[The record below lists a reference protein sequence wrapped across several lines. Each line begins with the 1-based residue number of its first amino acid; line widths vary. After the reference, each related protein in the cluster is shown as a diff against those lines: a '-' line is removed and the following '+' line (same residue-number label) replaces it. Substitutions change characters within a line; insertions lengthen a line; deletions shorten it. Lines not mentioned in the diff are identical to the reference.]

1 MRPPEKKGTDAF
13 SATNSGGSGKRVSPL
28 FFRRAGTAADLEA
41 IAAIQSASPEAAHW
55 EPRDYFQ
62 YDLRVAVVDGHIAGF
77 LVGRTLAAGES
88 EILNLAVA
96 PEHRRRGVARG
107 LVEGWLR
114 GANGDVFLEVRAS
127 NEAAQKFYKSLGF
140 QVVSVRSEY
149 YSSPVETA
157 IVMKFHS
164 C

>member
-1 MRPPEKKGTDAF
+1 VRVNSDVPHTRPGTI
-13 SATNSGGSGKRVSPL
+13 
-28 FFRRAGTAADLEA
+28 ADLDA
-41 IAAIQSASPEAAHW
+41 VAAIQFASPEAAQW
-55 EPRDYFQ
+55 EARDYLQ
-62 YDLRVAVVDGHIAGF
+62 YDLRVALVNREVAAF
-77 LVGRTLAAGES
+77 LVSRTLAAGES

-114 GANGDVFLEVRAS
+114 GVKGDVFLEVRAS
-127 NEAAQKFYKSLGF
+127 NEAAQEFYKSLGF
-140 QVVSVRSEY
+140 QVVSIRSEY

>member
-1 MRPPEKKGTDAF
+1 MRI
-13 SATNSGGSGKRVSPL
+13 NSDLPHL
-28 FFRRAGTAADLEA
+28 RAGTSADLDA
-41 IAAIQSASPEAAHW
+41 VAAIQAASPQAAQW
-55 EPRDYFQ
+55 EPKDYLQ
-62 YDLRVAVVDGHIAGF
+62 YDLRVALVNGQVAAF
-77 LVGRTLAAGES
+77 LVSRTLAAGES

-96 PEHRRRGVARG
+96 PEHRRQGVARG
-107 LVEGWLR
+107 LVQASLR
-114 GANGDVFLEVRAS
+114 GVKGDVFLEVRAS
-127 NEAAQKFYKSLGF
+127 NKAAQKFYKSLGF

>member
-1 MRPPEKKGTDAF
+1 MPVNSPHTRPGTI
-13 SATNSGGSGKRVSPL
+13 
-28 FFRRAGTAADLEA
+28 ADLDA
-41 IAAIQSASPEAAHW
+41 ITAIQSASPEAARW
-55 EPRDYFQ
+55 EARDYLQ
-62 YDLRVAVVDGHIAGF
+62 YDLRVALVNREVAAF
-77 LVGRTLAAGES
+77 LVSHTLAPGES

-96 PEHRRRGVARG
+96 PEHRRRGVARS
-107 LVEGWLR
+107 LVEAWLR
-114 GANGDVFLEVRAS
+114 GVKGDVFLEVRAS

>member
-1 MRPPEKKGTDAF
+1 M
-13 SATNSGGSGKRVSPL
+13 V
-28 FFRRAGTAADLEA
+28 RAGGVADLDA
-41 IAAIQSASPEAAHW
+41 IAAIQSASPEAAQW
-55 EPRDYFQ
+55 DPGDYLQ
-62 YDLRVAVVDGHIAGF
+62 YDLQVALVNREIAGF
-77 LVGRTLAAGES
+77 LVSRTPAAGES

-107 LVEGWLR
+107 LVEAWLR
-114 GANGDVFLEVRAS
+114 GVKGDVFLEVRAS

-157 IVMKFHS
+157 IVMNFHS

>member
-1 MRPPEKKGTDAF
+1 
-13 SATNSGGSGKRVSPL
+13 L
-28 FFRRAGTAADLEA
+28 DLDA
-41 IAAIQSASPEAAHW
+41 IAAIQSASPEAAQW
-55 EPRDYFQ
+55 EPVDYFQ
-62 YDLRVAVVDGHIAGF
+62 YDLQVSVVDGHVAGF
-77 LVGRTLAAGES
+77 LVARTLALGES

-96 PEHRRRGVARG
+96 PEHRRQGIARSLVKTWLSGVT
-107 LVEGWLR
+107 
-114 GANGDVFLEVRAS
+114 GDVFLEVRAS

-149 YSSPVETA
+149 YSSPAETA

>member
-1 MRPPEKKGTDAF
+1 MRVNSDLPPM
-13 SATNSGGSGKRVSPL
+13 
-28 FFRRAGTAADLEA
+28 RAGTSADLDA
-41 IAAIQSASPEAAHW
+41 VATIQLASPEAAQW
-55 EPRDYFQ
+55 EPKDYLQ
-62 YDLRVAVVDGHIAGF
+62 YDLRVALVNGEIAAF
-77 LVGRTLAAGES
+77 LVSRTLTAGES

-107 LVEGWLR
+107 LVEAWLR
-114 GANGDVFLEVRAS
+114 GVKGDVFLEVRAS

>member
-1 MRPPEKKGTDAF
+1 MVRPGVI
-13 SATNSGGSGKRVSPL
+13 S
-28 FFRRAGTAADLEA
+28 DLEA
-41 IAAIQSASPEAAHW
+41 IAAIQSASREAAHW
-55 EPRDYFQ
+55 DPRDYFQ
-62 YDLRVAVVDGHIAGF
+62 YDLRVAVVDGHVAGF

-96 PEHRRRGVARG
+96 PERRRRGVARS
-107 LVEGWLR
+107 LVKGWLT
-114 GANGDVFLEVRAS
+114 GINGDVFLEVRAS

-140 QVVSVRSEY
+140 QVVTVRPEY